1 VENSSRVPEKPS
13 KNMSA
18 TRSSDEAIWQ
28 RTVDAVPDLARDE
41 REGFERLLADVSARF
56 ISSRPAD
63 LDTEIACALDAIRRF
78 FQIDQIA
85 FLKYDSDSSFV
96 VHPDHWA
103 TADGAAPIPADL
115 NGRVLF
121 PWLYEQ
127 VRSGESVILRSDE
140 LPPEAVTDRQS
151 FARFGI
157 RSTVVVPLLLHGS
170 LQYLLCLADLNTPRQ
185 WTAETARLRL
195 LGAIFVQAILHR
207 QADEELRD
215 AELTYH
221 TLAEFSSDWEYWQAA
236 DTSFRYI
243 SPSCEAI
250 TGFPRH
256 NFLDNPKL
264 LDGLVVLEDQ
274 PLWRE
279 HCQTCHV
286 GRRAGKSQVR
296 IRRRDGRIIWL
307 EHVCQPVLDS
317 QGGFLGTRVSNRD
330 MTEHREI
337 EEALQAALAEITE
350 FKNRLETENVHL
362 QDVLKNAHDFEEIV
376 GQSELLRITLHKV
389 EHVADTDAG
398 VLLLGETGTGKE
410 LFARAIHQRSRRAAK
425 PLVKV
430 NCAAL
435 PGSLIESELFG
446 HVRGAFTGALTDKIG
461 RFELAHGGTLFLDE
475 IGELDPDLQVK
486 LLRVLQD
493 GEFERLGSTQTVY
506 SDVRLIAATNRDLH
520 EAMREGSFRPDL
532 YYRLSVFPIEL
543 PPLRARRED
552 IPLLVWH
559 FITRKQPRL
568 GKNIAS
574 VPREAMEQL
583 VQYDWP
589 GNVRELENVIER
601 AMILS
606 AGSTLVLG
614 ESLTGMRRTAGP
626 KSPAQPARADSN
638 GSLAEIDRAHIV
650 TVLDACGWKIKG
662 AGNAAERLGLKASTL
677 RFRMKKLGIERQLTR
692 PR

>member
-1 VENSSRVPEKPS
+1 
-13 KNMSA
+13 MF
-18 TRSSDEAIWQ
+18 D
-28 RTVDAVPDLARDE
+28 
-41 REGFERLLADVSARF
+41 
-56 ISSRPAD
+56 
-63 LDTEIACALDAIRRF
+63 
-78 FQIDQIA
+78 
-85 FLKYDSDSSFV
+85 
-96 VHPDHWA
+96 
-103 TADGAAPIPADL
+103 
-115 NGRVLF
+115 
-121 PWLYEQ
+121 
-127 VRSGESVILRSDE
+127 
-140 LPPEAVTDRQS
+140 
-151 FARFGI
+151 
-157 RSTVVVPLLLHGS
+157 
-170 LQYLLCLADLNTPRQ
+170 
-185 WTAETARLRL
+185 
-195 LGAIFVQAILHR
+195 FVQGNP
-207 QADEELRD
+207 QK
-215 AELTYH
+215 LT
-221 TLAEFSSDWEYWQAA
+221 
-236 DTSFRYI
+236 
-243 SPSCEAI
+243 
-250 TGFPRH
+250 
-256 NFLDNPKL
+256 
-264 LDGLVVLEDQ
+264 
-274 PLWRE
+274 
-279 HCQTCHV
+279 
-286 GRRAGKSQVR
+286 
-296 IRRRDGRIIWL
+296 
-307 EHVCQPVLDS
+307 
-317 QGGFLGTRVSNRD
+317 
-330 MTEHREI
+330 
-337 EEALQAALAEITE
+337 
-350 FKNRLETENVHL
+350 
-362 QDVLKNAHDFEEIV
+362 
-376 GQSELLRITLHKV
+376 
-389 EHVADTDAG
+389 
-398 VLLLGETGTGKE
+398 
-410 LFARAIHQRSRRAAK
+410 
-425 PLVKV
+425 
-430 NCAAL
+430 
-435 PGSLIESELFG
+435 
-446 HVRGAFTGALTDKIG
+446 
-461 RFELAHGGTLFLDE
+461 LAHGGTLFLDE

-493 GEFERLGSTQTVY
+493 GEFERLGSTQTVC